1 MLVQEMENMS
11 GSNARSVPR
20 TASIEIETSDASTVW
35 DAWYSRVAGVALH
48 LAEALHWKEYKF
60 ERISVVVAAVV
71 VVVVV
76 VPHSAYSLYSSTR
89 IILYFMVPDVW
100 WFAPDVLVFIFVKRA
115 PPPTWA
121 ASAGPE
127 NHNSE
132 VYRDTIKIMLVQE
145 EMENI
150 SESKARYV
158 ARTASIEIETSAAPA
173 VCETRVTV

>member
-1 MLVQEMENMS
+1 M
-11 GSNARSVPR
+11 
-20 TASIEIETSDASTVW
+20 
-35 DAWYSRVAGVALH
+35 
-48 LAEALHWKEYKF
+48 
-60 ERISVVVAAVV
+60 
-71 VVVVV
+71 
-76 VPHSAYSLYSSTR
+76 
-89 IILYFMVPDVW
+89 
-100 WFAPDVLVFIFVKRA
+100 FIFVKRA

-132 VYRDTIKIMLVQE
+132 VYQDTIKIMLVQE